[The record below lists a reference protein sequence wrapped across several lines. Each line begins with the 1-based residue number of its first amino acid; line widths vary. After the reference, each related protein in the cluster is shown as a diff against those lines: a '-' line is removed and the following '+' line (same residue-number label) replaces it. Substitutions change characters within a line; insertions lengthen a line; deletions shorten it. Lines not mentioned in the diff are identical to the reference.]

1 MISNLDELKKYTE
14 EVAAR
19 FPVIASEIML
29 CSPGYSEEQI
39 VELGRVVPE
48 LPPSYLNVASQVKLV
63 GVSIGQ
69 FALWPVPYGKKDF
82 TTGLTEANK
91 DDSNP
96 FLDFY
101 STNALVEV
109 ACLEANKVCLGSVAA
124 QSEGQVFLVDISSG
138 PNPVIHKL
146 ADNFEQLLLL
156 AGNLHEISMSYEN
169 DENSGINEFASR
181 LKSFGLDS
189 SSISIWNELLEE
201 ALF

>member
-19 FPVIASEIML
+19 FPVIASEIKL
-29 CSPGYSEEQI
+29 CSPGYSEDQV
-39 VELGRVVPE
+39 VELSRVVPE

-69 FALWPVPYGKKDF
+69 FSLWPVPYGKKDF
-82 TTGLTEANK
+82 TTSLTEANK
-91 DDSNP
+91 DYSNP

-101 STNALVEV
+101 STNGLVEV
-109 ACLEANKVCLGSVAA
+109 ACLEANKICLGSVAV
-124 QSEGQVFLVDISSG
+124 QSEGQVFLVDISSD

-146 ADNFEQLLLL
+146 ADNFEQLLVL
-156 AGNLHEISMSYEN
+156 AGNLHEISRSYED
-169 DENSGINEFASR
+169 DEDSGINEFASR
-181 LKSFGLDS
+181 LKKFGLDS

-201 ALF
+201 ALS